1 MIRLNNI
8 KKRDAFL
15 ERVMAK
21 SGQNLRDCLQC
32 GKCSGTCPVTSQT
45 VGGPRGLIAK
55 ILGGMREQV
64 LKDTTWWHCVS
75 CGSCANRC
83 PVEINIYPVATVL
96 CEMATRSGLRPSE
109 PEIHLFEELF
119 LKSVRKH
126 GRANEL
132 SVVLQ
137 FNLRTLKPFKDAV
150 AGACLLLKGA
160 IRPEAFLAGAASNP
174 AVARIFERVQQ
185 VGQENKA

>member
-21 SGQNLRDCLQC
+21 SGQNLRDCLQG

-45 VGGPRGLIAK
+45 VGGPR
-55 ILGGMREQV
+55 
-64 LKDTTWWHCVS
+64 VS